1 MISSGNMSS
10 MMETLGGLVDVG
22 LLSGGKIAGG
32 GRKVV
37 IKPKGKEKEAEAIEP
52 CRSRR
57 LLTRYELQAMSY
69 LIRLSGEHII
79 GCHGQTACLGLYEC
93 PESTVD
99 APVRVIRV
107 QNGPLKKQ
115 SSCR

>member
-1 MISSGNMSS
+1 M
-10 MMETLGGLVDVG
+10 G

-32 GRKVV
+32 GRRVV
-37 IKPKGKEKEAEAIEP
+37 IKLKGKEKEVEAIEP
-52 CRSRR
+52 CRSRSI
-57 LLTRYELQAMSY
+57 LTRYELQAMSY
-69 LIRLSGEHII
+69 LIRSSGEHII
-79 GCHGQTACLGLYEC
+79 GCHGQTACLGHSEC

-99 APVRVIRV
+99 APVRVIQV